1 MAGKV
6 KAKKIASVANRHSV
20 VIARKMNGTRCAR
33 VSTANDTFASNAAI
47 NTMPSS
53 AQPR

>member
-1 MAGKV
+1 MAR
-6 KAKKIASVANRHSV
+6 AAL
-20 VIARKMNGTRCAR
+20 
-33 VSTANDTFASNAAI
+33 STANDTFASNAAI